1 MFPLSDIIITQ
12 SQACSQDFAWG
23 GGGGGG
29 GVHMSASGTNPA
41 RCRCENIGGC
51 GGILPQE
58 ILKKIIG
65 NLLGNKA
72 GRSEG
77 YKVECIIESNLES
90 HNLVQNIPHES
101 TNDGP
106 SITSISMEKPFP
118 FISLI

>member
-1 MFPLSDIIITQ
+1 
-12 SQACSQDFAWG
+12 
-23 GGGGGG
+23 
-29 GVHMSASGTNPA
+29 MSASGTNPA
-41 RCRCENIGGC
+41 RCRREKV

-72 GRSEG
+72 GKSEG
-77 YKVECIIESNLES
+77 YKVECVIESNLES
-90 HNLVQNIPHES
+90 HNLVKNIPHQS

-106 SITSISMEKPFP
+106 STQKTILNANSRSMEKPFP